1 MPVWRRGSSDS
12 FDAYHEKEQRG
23 ETMFGLGPWDMM
35 IVLVIAVLLFGKRL
49 PDVAKSLGKGVT
61 EFRKGVR
68 GIEDEF
74 HQAEY
79 SSPPSNR
86 TASYEE
92 RDEPTAP
99 KFVPPPMEESVAANQ
114 EGEKAT
120 A

>member
-1 MPVWRRGSSDS
+1 
-12 FDAYHEKEQRG
+12 
-23 ETMFGLGPWDMM
+23 MFGLGPWDMM

-49 PDVAKSLGKGVT
+49 PEVAKSLGKGVT

-79 SSPPSNR
+79 SSPPSKPVR
-86 TASYEE
+86 YEE

-99 KFVPPPMEESVAANQ
+99 KFVPPPMEESVASTESA
-114 EGEKAT
+114 EKT
-120 A
+120 TT